1 MIKKVSEL
9 LFILFV
15 FLSFVVTTYEPPWRN
30 SSMEFF
36 AFLAVVTIVVRDCFV
51 GEKLKINNI
60 SIFFIIFILISL
72 VRLFYGEEI
81 YSENFW
87 MAFLFSIFGILFVSS
102 FANFKN
108 DIGRNFLI
116 VLIFSSVFS
125 SVIILCQFFEIYEFL
140 DIWKAGYDSSR
151 GRPYANFG
159 QPNLA
164 ASLIL
169 TGMCCII
176 YFYRKSIIGKI
187 TVISV
192 FFLMSS
198 ALAFA
203 SSKTSFLSLFLILV
217 LCICFKSWFETFVII
232 FSGLVIF
239 ISKNIFETRNILAE
253 GDLSTGRFELW
264 GTIVDAIFR
273 HPLVGYGVLNTR
285 AAHFEV
291 VENHF
296 VQHGVMIGRAHNLF
310 LDFFVWFG
318 IPLGFV
324 LVIFWGWIHFSFFK
338 KNKKNFSLLL
348 LPLPIMVHSMLEY
361 PLFNA
366 NFLFAYLAL
375 MTIGIKDIKETKIP
389 MFIVSIVPLVLF
401 FCITK
406 EYLLFSSKYR
416 ELRYFNANF
425 LKSKE
430 PEKIES
436 IFLNDIYGQYNL
448 FASNSI
454 NNDEEFHSLKRII
467 KIEPVEKNFCL
478 FFNYISSNNLNEE
491 LVLINKKANALFN
504 KEQLNYIQSCY
515 LNKSDFPPR
524 FSSTLI
530 PPITI
535 PLSTAL
541 HIS

>member
-1 MIKKVSEL
+1 MIKKISEL
-9 LFILFV
+9 LFYLFI

-36 AFLAVVTIVVRDCFV
+36 AFLAVITIVVRDCFV

-60 SIFFIIFILISL
+60 SIFFIIFIIISL
-72 VRLFYGEEI
+72 LRLFCGDEVFL
-81 YSENFW
+81 ENFW
-87 MAFLFSIFGILFVSS
+87 MAFLFSTFAILFVSS
-102 FANFKN
+102 IVNFETIN
-108 DIGRNFLI
+108 WENFLI
-116 VLIFSSVFS
+116 SLIFSSVFS
-125 SVIILCQFFEIYEFL
+125 SLIILCQFFEIYEFL
-140 DIWKAGYDSSR
+140 DIWKAGYDSSH

-169 TGMCCII
+169 TGMCCVI
-176 YFYRKSIIGKI
+176 YFYKKLIIGKI
-187 TVISV
+187 TVIYV

-203 SSKTSFLSLFLILV
+203 SSKTSFLSLFLILI
-217 LCICFKSWFETFVII
+217 LCICFKNWFETVVVI
-232 FSGLVIF
+232 FSGVLIF
-239 ISKNIFETRNILAE
+239 INKIIFETRNILAE

-273 HPLVGYGVLNTR
+273 HPFLGYGVLNTR

-296 VQHGVMIGRAHNLF
+296 VQHGVMIGSAHNLF
-310 LDFFVWFG
+310 FDFFIWFG

-338 KNKKNFSLLL
+338 KNKKNFSILL

-375 MTIGIKDIKETKIP
+375 MTLGIKDIKETKI
-389 MFIVSIVPLVLF
+389 SIFSISVVPLVLF
-401 FCITK
+401 FCIAK
-406 EYLLFSSKYR
+406 EYLLFSEKYR

-448 FASNSI
+448 FASNAI
-454 NNDEEFHSLKRII
+454 NNDDEFNSLKRII

-478 FFNYISSNNLNEE
+478 LFNYISRNKLNEE
-491 LVLINKKANALFN
+491 FVFFNKKASALFN

-515 LNKSDFPPR
+515 LNRSDFPPR
-524 FSSTLI
+524 FSNTLT
-530 PPITI
+530 PPIAI